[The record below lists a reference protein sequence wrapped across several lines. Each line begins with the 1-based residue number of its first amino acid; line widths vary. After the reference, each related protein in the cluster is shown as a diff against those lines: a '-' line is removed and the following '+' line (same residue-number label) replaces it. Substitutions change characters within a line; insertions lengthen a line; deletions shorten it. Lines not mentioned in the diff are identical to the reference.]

1 MFYLSTTM
9 TFVFK
14 EIKIFCVKLKGFFI
28 SEKPFYSKFH
38 TLILLAPTELH

>member
-9 TFVFK
+9 TFVFRETK
-14 EIKIFCVKLKGFFI
+14 VFYVKLKSLFI

-38 TLILLAPTELH
+38 TLILLSPKELH

>member
-9 TFVFK
+9 TFVFGK
-14 EIKIFCVKLKGFFI
+14 AKVFCVKLKGFFI

-38 TLILLAPTELH
+38 TLILLAPTECH